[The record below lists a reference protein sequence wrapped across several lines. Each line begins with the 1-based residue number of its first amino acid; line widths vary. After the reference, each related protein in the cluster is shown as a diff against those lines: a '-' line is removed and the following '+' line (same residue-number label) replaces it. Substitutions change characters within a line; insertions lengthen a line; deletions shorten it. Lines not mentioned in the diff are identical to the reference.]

1 MTKLDS
7 VLKSRNITLLTK
19 LHIVKFMVF
28 PVVMFDCESWTIKKS
43 EHQRIDAFESWCWRG
58 LLRVSWTAR
67 RSNPSILKEINSE
80 YSLERLMLKLK
91 PQYFGHLSERPSHW
105 KRPWCYEALKARE
118 GYDRGWDRWLV
129 SQAQWANSR
138 RWWRTR
144 KPGFHGAVVHG
155 ISKSHTQLSDWTI
168 T

>member
-1 MTKLDS
+1 MTNLDS

-67 RSNPSILKEINSE
+67 RSNQSIIKEINSE

-91 PQYFGHLSERPSHW
+91 PQYFGYLSEQPSHW
-105 KRPWCYEALKARE
+105 KR
-118 GYDRGWDRWLV
+118 
-129 SQAQWANSR
+129 S
-138 RWWRTR
+138 
-144 KPGFHGAVVHG
+144 
-155 ISKSHTQLSDWTI
+155 
-168 T
+168 